1 MYIIG
6 IDIGK
11 NHHEASIV
19 SPEGKQWKLRFGQFT
34 TIIYAVF
41 RDGKTYEPKKFC

>member
-11 NHHEASIV
+11 NHHKASIV
-19 SPEGKQWKLRFGQFT
+19 SPKGNKSGIPFALQLHTRVLT
-34 TIIYAVF
+34 
-41 RDGKTYEPKKFC
+41 RL